1 MTSTKVPASARSRS
15 KSSHLAVIDNRHPV
29 TRAFERALQ
38 DKLASP
44 ERVERWRTEL
54 AQLTSEAAR
63 KFANFNNIE
72 GMRKALDINL
82 GLLSFALVYQ
92 TNGQADVA
100 AWAGQVVEK
109 SLEDIVRVAML
120 QIRNLTHGRGELLF
134 LDLIEPNPRETLLA
148 IATIRDHATGA
159 WEGYESYLSNLKVRS
174 DLHDT
179 DDLGRFLIRL
189 TLEKNP
195 LSWLESFEPAPPLSE
210 EVINTLVLRY
220 CLLQKGERIPADPSL
235 TAPYLEKLKA
245 DYKADRAAWL
255 AYAHERYEHLQ
266 QLMPAAM
273 RAALV
278 NRDWFK
284 RRLAKGPP
292 KWPKKGPEP
301 DGNDAQSLFMFPVY
315 L

>member
-1 MTSTKVPASARSRS
+1 MTTTKAPAAARRA
-15 KSSHLAVIDNRHPV
+15 KRSHLAVVDNRQPV
-29 TRAFERALQ
+29 TLAFERAIQ
-38 DKLASP
+38 DGLASP
-44 ERVERWRTEL
+44 ERQERWKLEL

-63 KFANFNNIE
+63 KFVHFNNIE

-92 TNGQADVA
+92 TNGQTDVA

-189 TLEKNP
+189 TLEKSP
-195 LSWLESFEPAPPLSE
+195 QSWLQGFEPAPPLSE

-220 CLLQKGERIPADPSL
+220 CLLEKGERIPVDPSL

-255 AYAHERYEHLQ
+255 ASARARYEHLQ
-266 QLMPAAM
+266 QLMPASM

-284 RRLAKGPP
+284 QRLAKGPP